1 MTDNQM
7 QTLLRF
13 FKALGDESRLK
24 IVGILAQE
32 ERSVDELAA
41 MLELKEPTVSHHLA
55 RLREIGLVSM
65 TPDGNRRRY
74 RLETDVLQ
82 MLSKELLMEETVASV
97 SDSTSENAW
106 DQKVLDTFLDS
117 DRITQIPR
125 SFKKRMVLV
134 HWLAAKFEPGVRYSE
149 KDVNEIIKRH
159 HEDYALLRRE
169 MVDAHLMQR
178 ETGVYWLLEESGAP
192 STQTGVGILHG

>member
-1 MTDNQM
+1 MSKDKPMTDNRM

-24 IVGILAQE
+24 IVGMLAQG

-41 MLELKEPTVSHHLA
+41 MLDLKEPTVSHHLA

-97 SDSTSENAW
+97 SDATSENAW
-106 DQKVLDTFLDS
+106 DRKVLDTFLDG

-125 SFKKRMVLV
+125 SLKKRMVLV
-134 HWLAAKFEPGVRYSE
+134 HWLAGKFEPGVRYPE
-149 KDVNEIIKRH
+149 KELNEIIKRY
-159 HEDYALLRRE
+159 HEDYAYFRRE
-169 MVDAHLMQR
+169 MVDSKIMAR
-178 ETGVYWLLEESGAP
+178 DAGIYWLLDDA
-192 STQTGVGILHG
+192 

>member
-1 MTDNQM
+1 VSDNQM
-7 QTLLRF
+7 QTLLSF

-24 IVGILAQE
+24 IVGMLAQE

-41 MLELKEPTVSHHLA
+41 MLDLKEPTVSHHLA

-82 MLSKELLMEETVASV
+82 ILSKELLMEETIASV
-97 SDSTSENAW
+97 SDATSENAW
-106 DQKVLDTFLDS
+106 DQKVLDTFLDG

-125 SFKKRMVLV
+125 SFKKKMVLV

-149 KDVNEIIKRH
+149 KEVNEIIKRH
-159 HEDYALLRRE
+159 HEDYALFRRE
-169 MVDAHLMQR
+169 MVDARLMQR
-178 ETGVYWLLEESGAP
+178 EAGIYWLLGDA
-192 STQTGVGILHG
+192 

>member
-1 MTDNQM
+1 MSKDCPVSDNRM

-24 IVGILAQE
+24 IVGMLAQD

-41 MLELKEPTVSHHLA
+41 MLDLKEPTVSHHLA

-97 SDSTSENAW
+97 SDATSENAW
-106 DQKVLDTFLDS
+106 DRKVLDTFLDG

-125 SFKKRMVLV
+125 SLKKKMVLV
-134 HWLAAKFEPGVRYSE
+134 HWLAGKFEPGVRYPE
-149 KDVNEIIKRH
+149 KELNEIIKRY
-159 HEDYALLRRE
+159 HEDYAYFRRE
-169 MVDAHLMQR
+169 MVDSKIMAR
-178 ETGVYWLLEESGAP
+178 DAGIYWLLDDA
-192 STQTGVGILHG
+192 

>member
-97 SDSTSENAW
+97 AASNSEDAW
-106 DQKVLDTFLDS
+106 DRKVLDTFLDG

-125 SFKKRMVLV
+125 SSKKRMVLV

>member
-1 MTDNQM
+1 MSKDWLVSDNQM

-24 IVGILAQE
+24 IVGMLAQE

-41 MLELKEPTVSHHLA
+41 MLGLKEPTVSHHLA

-82 MLSKELLMEETVASV
+82 ILSKELLMEETVASV
-97 SDSTSENAW
+97 SDATSENAW
-106 DQKVLDTFLDS
+106 DQKVLDTFLDG
-117 DRITQIPR
+117 DRITQVPR
-125 SFKKRMVLV
+125 SLKKKMVLV
-134 HWLAAKFEPGVRYSE
+134 HWLAGKFEPGVRYSE
-149 KDVNEIIKRH
+149 SDVNEIIKRH
-159 HEDYALLRRE
+159 HEDYALFRRE

-178 ETGVYWLLEESGAP
+178 ESGTYWLLDDA
-192 STQTGVGILHG
+192 

>member
-97 SDSTSENAW
+97 AASNSEDAW
-106 DQKVLDTFLDS
+106 DRKVLDTFLDG

-159 HEDYALLRRE
+159 HEDSAYFRRE
-169 MVDAHLMQR
+169 MVDSKIMAR
-178 ETGVYWLLEESGAP
+178 DAGVYWLLEDAP
-192 STQTGVGILHG
+192 QPTDHA

>member
-1 MTDNQM
+1 MSKDWLVSDNQM

-24 IVGILAQE
+24 IVGMLAQE

-41 MLELKEPTVSHHLA
+41 MLGLKEPTVSHHLA

-82 MLSKELLMEETVASV
+82 ILSKELLMEETVASV
-97 SDSTSENAW
+97 SDATSENAW
-106 DQKVLDTFLDS
+106 DQKVLDTFLDG
-117 DRITQIPR
+117 DRITQVPR
-125 SFKKRMVLV
+125 SLKKKMVLV
-134 HWLAAKFEPGVRYSE
+134 HWLAGKFEPGARYSE
-149 KDVNEIIKRH
+149 SDVNEIIKRH
-159 HEDYALLRRE
+159 HEDYALFRRE

-178 ETGVYWLLEESGAP
+178 ESGTYWLLDDA
-192 STQTGVGILHG
+192 